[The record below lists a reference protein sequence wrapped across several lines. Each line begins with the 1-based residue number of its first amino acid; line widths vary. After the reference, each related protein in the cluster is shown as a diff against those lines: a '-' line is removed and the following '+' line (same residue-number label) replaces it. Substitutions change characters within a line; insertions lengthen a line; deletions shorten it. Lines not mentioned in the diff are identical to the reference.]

1 MVDSG
6 CTWHVHWREED
17 LINLR
22 PCNASVTGV
31 DGKPQRITKMGDMPA
46 LVRDRQG
53 KFVKILIRDVR
64 LVPTFRDTL
73 FSCDQFF
80 EQQEK
85 VYSYLND
92 DRYFIFAKG
101 TPQEQLI
108 PFERRDNLYQWAI
121 MPLASAPAGVADY
134 ADVKAMKATVH
145 GQRSTSHLEALSI
158 ARPPP
163 RDSPPP
169 ATHRPRHTTPPRQ
182 RGRRRA
188 KQYK

>member
-1 MVDSG
+1 
-6 CTWHVHWREED
+6 
-17 LINLR
+17 
-22 PCNASVTGV
+22 
-31 DGKPQRITKMGDMPA
+31 MGDMPA

-145 GQRSTSHLEALSI
+145 GPRSTSHLEALSPDRLLETLHRRLHI
-158 ARPPP
+158 GHDILRRLGSVAADVPSNIS
-163 RDSPPP
+163 DGLAHTCEHCKEAN
-169 ATHRPRHTTPPRQ
+169 ATHVPGRTRARATRPRAPVHASTPT
-182 RGRRRA
+182 
-188 KQYK
+188 